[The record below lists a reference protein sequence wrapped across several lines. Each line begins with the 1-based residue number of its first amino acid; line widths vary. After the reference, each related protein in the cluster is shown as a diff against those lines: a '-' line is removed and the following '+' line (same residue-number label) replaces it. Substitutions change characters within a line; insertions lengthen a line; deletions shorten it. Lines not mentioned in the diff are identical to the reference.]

1 MKWRKWNNILHRDI
15 GYLCVGLTLIYVISG
30 VAVNHMSDWNPS
42 FSVEVSQSVIKP
54 VQFQSVLLQP
64 EDIRSILSQLELP
77 LEYRNSFQPDPYTLR
92 IFQSGNTITVN
103 LENGQVIQEKV
114 KKRFLLY
121 EFNILHLNRVKKL
134 WTIVADIYAVALG
147 IVAITG
153 LFVLRGKKGIKGRGG
168 WLTGAGILIPII
180 FILIYL

>member
-15 GYLCVGLTLIYVISG
+15 GYLCVGLTLVYVISG
-30 VAVNHMSDWNPS
+30 IAVNHMGDWNPS
-42 FSVEVSQSVIKP
+42 FSVETSHSTIRPVQSQSI
-54 VQFQSVLLQP
+54 LLQP
-64 EDIRSILSQLELP
+64 EEIRSILSQLGLP
-77 LEYRNSFQPDPYTLR
+77 REYRNSFQPDPQTLR

-103 LENGQVIQEKV
+103 LKNGQVVQEKL

-121 EFNILHLNRVKKL
+121 EFNVLHLNRIKSL

-153 LFVLRGKKGIKGRGG
+153 LFVLRGKKGIKGRGA
-168 WLTGAGILIPII
+168 WLTGAGILIPLV
-180 FILIYL
+180 FILVYL

>member
-30 VAVNHMSDWNPS
+30 IAVNHMSDWNPS
-42 FSVEVSQSVIKP
+42 FSVEVSHSTIEP
-54 VQFQSVLLQP
+54 VHSQSVLLQP
-64 EDIRSILSQLELP
+64 GEIRAILSQLELP
-77 LEYRNSFQPDPYTLR
+77 LEYRNSFQPDPQTLR

-103 LENGQVIQEKV
+103 LKNGQVTQEKV

-121 EFNILHLNRVKKL
+121 EFNHLHLNRVKGL
-134 WTIVADIYAVALG
+134 WTIIADIYAVALG
-147 IVAITG
+147 VVAITG
-153 LFVLRGKKGIKGRGG
+153 LFVLKGKKGIKGRGG
-168 WLTGAGILIPII
+168 WLTAAGIIIPIV